1 MKMPLLIIVSGPPA
15 SGKTT
20 LARQFASEL
29 GLPLITKDGIKE
41 SLFDSLGWQDRAW
54 SKKLGAATFHLLYYF
69 TEAELAAGISFI
81 VESNFAPMATAEFKR
96 LQEKYPF
103 RPFQVMC
110 QGDGQTLVDR
120 YKARAGQRHPGHV
133 DFEALAEIEPVLRQ
147 GRLEPLALGGDIIEL
162 DTTDFSKIDVA
173 GTIARLKTA
182 LEDSKIDR

>member
-1 MKMPLLIIVSGPPA
+1 MSIPLLVIVSGPPA

-20 LARQFASEL
+20 LARQLAHEL
-29 GLPLITKDGIKE
+29 NLPLITKDDIKE

-54 SKKLGAATFHLLYYF
+54 SKKLGAATYHLLYYF
-69 TEAELAAGISFI
+69 LEAALAGGVSLI
-81 VESNFAPMATAEFKR
+81 VESNFGPMSTSELKR
-96 LQEKYPF
+96 LQEIYPF

-110 QGDGQTLVDR
+110 RADGKTLVER

-133 DFEALAEIEPVLRQ
+133 DFDALADIEPVLRQ
-147 GRLEPLALGGDIIEL
+147 GRLEPLGLDGEIIEL

-182 LEDSKIDR
+182 LEDTRLSL